1 MKMISVFPCAEYH
14 PAVFSR
20 FNPAWRYNGPLMG
33 DWVSTLGLSREAL
46 IHPLRTAGAAVV
58 SLLLAR
64 GLKQPQFYWV
74 PISTIVILLS
84 PINPMSLGWQ
94 RFVGTA
100 LGGVLGAVGD

>member
-1 MKMISVFPCAEYH
+1 
-14 PAVFSR
+14 
-20 FNPAWRYNGPLMG
+20 
-33 DWVSTLGLSREAL
+33 VSS
-46 IHPLRTAGAAVV
+46 
-58 SLLLAR
+58 LLAR

-100 LGGVLGAVGD
+100 RGAVLGVVGD